1 MMTSI
6 FRTSANP
13 DPNEA
18 MVASQQKH
26 IAELV
31 AQNKTL
37 EHTLSRLRAEAA
49 TERERTEGVRGE
61 WAAERIEWRAGCDA
75 LQDAHRAAH
84 LRTAV
89 ALDGARGDALAARE
103 AARLLDEEGE
113 DEDYDDEGGGHGHGG
128 TGRLVAIKMMN
139 RALCDVNDRTRIS
152 FVREVEVLR
161 VSAPIGVLLGT
172 WR

>member
-49 TERERTEGVRGE
+49 AERERTEGVRGE

-84 LRTAV
+84 CAHKSYRYEDPRRA
-89 ALDGARGDALAARE
+89 GAC
-103 AARLLDEEGE
+103 
-113 DEDYDDEGGGHGHGG
+113 GGGGG
-128 TGRLVAIKMMN
+128 AADGPPPPR
-139 RALCDVNDRTRIS
+139 R
-152 FVREVEVLR
+152 
-161 VSAPIGVLLGT
+161 
-172 WR
+172 